1 MKSFGLA
8 RIGRDVELRRTAGG
22 DAVISI
28 SLAFSYGRKGE
39 DGKRPTQWVDAA
51 LWGKRAEALAPY
63 LVKGGLVAVTLEE
76 VHIETYTTRDG
87 GSGSKLAARVL
98 DIELAGGG
106 GLSGASQA
114 TPPRQAPAAKPA
126 PAGSGFEDMDDDIP
140 FVSASMQ
147 YDMTTSKSRK
157 MARYDY

>member
-22 DAVISI
+22 DAVISL
-28 SLAFSYGRKGE
+28 SLAFTYGRKGE

-63 LVKGGLVAVTLEE
+63 LIKGGLVSVVLEE
-76 VHIETYTTRDG
+76 VHIETYITRDG

-106 GLSGASQA
+106 ERAPQQAA
-114 TPPRQAPAAKPA
+114 TPRAAPAAKPA
-126 PAGSGFEDMDDDIP
+126 PAGSGFDDMDDDIP
-140 FVSASMQ
+140 F
-147 YDMTTSKSRK
+147 
-157 MARYDY
+157 